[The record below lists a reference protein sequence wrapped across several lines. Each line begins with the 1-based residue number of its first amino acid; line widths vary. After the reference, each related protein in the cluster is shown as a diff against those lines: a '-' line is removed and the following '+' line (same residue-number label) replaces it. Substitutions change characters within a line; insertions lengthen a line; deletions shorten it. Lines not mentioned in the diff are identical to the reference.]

1 MANNSEV
8 RLGNGQVIIIDE
20 WLHWP
25 VYSVHEFA
33 AGSKVDLLAFTYTE
47 GTTVPSTPT
56 IAKRTSTL
64 LDTNMNAKSRT
75 NQDEELVIFA
85 ITPEIF
91 GLSNASSDPT
101 ISPPVAPFAA
111 LTPLVSSH
119 NMRVLQEELLV
130 EFYVG
135 AKVTKP
141 QMRAPLGLLP
151 SSVGTY
157 LHSTANYGGN
167 NALDVGHNGPVS
179 ACSQWKFELP
189 VRVESDKIL
198 KLRAFSPRA
207 LSRLNQDIRIRWYLD
222 SLKKRPFG

>member
-1 MANNSEV
+1 MANNAV
-8 RLGNGQVIIIDE
+8 RLQNGQQIIIDE

-25 VYSVHEFA
+25 VYSTHEFA
-33 AGSKVDLLAFTYTE
+33 AGQKVDLLAFTYTE
-47 GTTVPSTPT
+47 GTNVPSVGVT
-56 IAKRTSTL
+56 KRTSTL
-64 LDTNMNAKSRT
+64 CDTNMNAKSRT
-75 NQDEELVIFA
+75 NQDEELVIFS
-85 ITPEIF
+85 ITPEII
-91 GLSNASSDPT
+91 GLSNASSDPE

-111 LTPLVSSH
+111 LAPLVSAH
-119 NMRVLQEELLV
+119 NMRVLQEELLI

-157 LHSTANYGGN
+157 LHGTANYGGD

-189 VRVESDKIL
+189 VRVESDKIV

-207 LSRLNQDIRIRWYLD
+207 LTRLNQSIRIRWYLD
-222 SLKKRPFG
+222 CLKKRPFG